1 LTHPMPLPDE
11 ATPPSHKGSLGIAG
25 LTVHL
30 MGSVLGAGILILPG
44 AALHMA
50 GPASI
55 VAWAGLIAF
64 SYAFAWTLVRL
75 SIENQDCHGLALF
88 ARRAFGVPW
97 ERSIGLLLALA
108 VITMP
113 PTYAIAA
120 AQYLAALSLVPPY
133 WPPQLIGIGVVLL
146 GVGLNLVG
154 LQLGTRV
161 QIILVSTIAAMLLTA
176 VAAALPAANPGHLVP
191 FAPNGWAAVGSAMAL
206 CFFSVLGWENAA
218 PLYKEVRDPTQTL
231 PRAVLL
237 AVTLVGT
244 LYLALTATIALTFAW
259 TDETSLASPVSI
271 MLATTIGTFGRR
283 GGDLIALVLLFVCAN
298 AWHLTLTRLLHA
310 FSCNRML
317 PVWCS
322 RTSSFSGAPVRI
334 CLLAAAAYVVLL
346 LGFWTYDVLAP
357 MVMGLTSAMFLVV
370 YAVTLLAACKLLKPT
385 TERAIAILSLTAVIL
400 MMACHSAI
408 VVPVALAFLTSL
420 AAWAWIGRR
429 HRSEGL
435 ASLHSTLVLEDG
447 SSANRT

>member
-1 LTHPMPLPDE
+1 MTPSKPLSDK
-11 ATPPSHKGSLGIAG
+11 ATNPSHKGSLGIAG

-55 VAWAGLIAF
+55 AAWAGLIAF

-75 SIENQDCHGLALF
+75 SVENQDCHGLALF
-88 ARRAFGVPW
+88 ARRAFGMPW
-97 ERSIGLLLALA
+97 ERSVGLLLALA

-120 AQYLAALSLVPPY
+120 AQYLAALDLVPPH

-154 LQLGTRV
+154 LRLGTRV
-161 QIILVSTIAAMLLTA
+161 QIILVSSIAAMLLTA
-176 VAAALPAANPGHLVP
+176 VAAALPAANPAHLVP
-191 FAPNGWAAVGSAMAL
+191 FAPNGWAAVGTAMAL

-218 PLYKEVRDPTQTL
+218 PLYREVWDPERTL

-237 AVTLVGT
+237 AVTLVGA
-244 LYLALTATIALTFAW
+244 LYLALTATIALTVHW
-259 TDETSLASPVSI
+259 TDEASLASPVSI

-283 GGDLIALVLLFVCAN
+283 GGDLVALVLLFVCAN

-322 RTSSFSGAPVRI
+322 RVSASSGAPVRI
-334 CLLAAAAYVVLL
+334 CLLAAAAYVVFLVGSW
-346 LGFWTYDVLAP
+346 GFDVFAP
-357 MVMGLTSAMFLVV
+357 TVMGLTSAMFLVV
-370 YAVTLLAACKLLKPT
+370 YAVTLLAAWRLLKPPS
-385 TERAIAILSLTAVIL
+385 ERAIAVLSLTAVVL
-400 MMACHSAI
+400 MMVCYSA
-408 VVPVALAFLTSL
+408 VVAPVALGFLTSL
-420 AAWAWIGRR
+420 VTFAWTGRR
-429 HRSEGL
+429 HTSEHRPSLRS
-435 ASLHSTLVLEDG
+435 T
-447 SSANRT
+447 